1 MDILFL
7 TIGYIMGILVTFV
20 FVHIGMK
27 AGVLRIDHS
36 DPLDEPYMFLE
47 ISKNVDFITNRRYVL
62 LEVRREDFI
71 PRK

>member
-20 FVHIGMK
+20 FVHISMK

-36 DPLDEPYMFLE
+36 DQLDGPYMFLE

>member
-20 FVHIGMK
+20 FVHIRMK

-36 DPLDEPYMFLE
+36 DPLDGPYMFLE